1 MASHSIGPANRCAG
15 VETAR
20 SRAFITSSGP
30 CVSSSRVSLAVA
42 LRGTEWTLARHGG
55 MVLLDMIRLRRQ
67 RPVYA
72 ALTAGT
78 VVLGLLSRRIPALPA
93 WLAKDAGDVLYAT
106 MVFWLVGLLAP
117 ALPTRSAAV
126 AAVAFCF
133 AIELSQLYH
142 APWIDAI
149 RDTRLGGLVLGHGLH
164 ATDLVCYGI
173 GVVLGVLIERA
184 WLLRV

>member
-1 MASHSIGPANRCAG
+1 MGLI
-15 VETAR
+15 
-20 SRAFITSSGP
+20 
-30 CVSSSRVSLAVA
+30 
-42 LRGTEWTLARHGG
+42 
-55 MVLLDMIRLRRQ
+55 DMIRIRRRS
-67 RPVYA
+67 RPVYV

-93 WLAKDAGDVLYAT
+93 WLAKDAGDALYAT

-117 ALPTRSAAV
+117 ALPTYRAAL

-149 RDTRLGGLVLGHGLH
+149 RDTRLGGLVLGHGFH
-164 ATDLVCYGI
+164 TMDLVCYGV
-173 GVVLGVLIERA
+173 GALLGVLIESA
-184 WLLRV
+184 WRGARER